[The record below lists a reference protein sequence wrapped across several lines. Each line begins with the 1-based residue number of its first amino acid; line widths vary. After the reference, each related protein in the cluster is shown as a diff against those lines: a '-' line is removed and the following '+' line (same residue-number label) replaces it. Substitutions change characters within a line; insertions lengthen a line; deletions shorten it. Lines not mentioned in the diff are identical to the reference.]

1 MTKTNNQRHLIKAL
15 TWNILA
21 PLWFDEYQ
29 NITYGLNISNKKK
42 FHEMRLQNIINSI
55 KIIEPDI
62 ICLQEITREWLKV
75 IKKELKYKTYYSIF
89 HQHLSM
95 FSRKHLN
102 NLLIQSGL
110 QIDKLLN
117 ENGIIFC
124 SVKKHFGKFVYVFL
138 KLK

>member
-1 MTKTNNQRHLIKAL
+1 MVRIL

-55 KIIEPDI
+55 KIIKPDI

-75 IKKELKYKTYYSIF
+75 IKKELKYKTYYSFITNKNKAQEGIATLCKPDTKIIKTIKF
-89 HQHLSM
+89 IDSENEPNIYTYIE
-95 FSRKHLN
+95 KN
-102 NLLIQSGL
+102 N
-110 QIDKLLN
+110 
-117 ENGIIFC
+117 
-124 SVKKHFGKFVYVFL
+124 KKYL
-138 KLK
+138 Y